1 MAAVLDG
8 TNYNQSWS
16 LFCSAQGFTAWHN
29 SIPTDIKTA
38 PPADSNRV
46 AVYLDWPAG
55 TVSFYCLPCIVSS
68 RKQIHL
74 HTYQTTFTS
83 QSMLHLDLDVYLSLS
98 LMVHCYHPRLF
109 CLKMKNECSLEDWFP
124 KCVMQDLWGFK
135 TGWGSSEMYL
145 YFLLL
150 HLLLYIF
157 DYRDLLLTLQKIG
170 ISIGRFAQQPNSWV
184 CYSICT
190 HLFKSTTTC
199 WTSLRYRWE
208 IHR

>member
-55 TVSFYCLPCIVSS
+55 TVSFFCLPCIVSS

-74 HTYQTTFTS
+74 HTYQTTFTEPVYAAFGLGRVLEFEPDGTLLSS
-83 QSMLHLDLDVYLSLS
+83 QIV
-98 LMVHCYHPRLF
+98 LF
-109 CLKMKNECSLEDWFP
+109 MKNECSLEDWFP

-145 YFLLL
+145 YFVLL

-157 DYRDLLLTLQKIG
+157 DYRDLLLTV
-170 ISIGRFAQQPNSWV
+170 F
-184 CYSICT
+184 
-190 HLFKSTTTC
+190 
-199 WTSLRYRWE
+199 
-208 IHR
+208 